1 MINIG
6 VYNDNTDYIDTDKY
20 KFIKFI
26 GDIELIKKEAESSE
40 ILEEYSKTF
49 ITDAQ
54 RINSIIM
61 NHNKTTNL
69 LIIDGTSSIGGN
81 FLEFIKCFK
90 YNIGI
95 ELNKERFIKLNDN
108 IKKINNIKIKEKP
121 YHYKLENSNCNTD
134 CNNCNIDYN
143 SNNKII
149 TINMSFLDNNLLEKI
164 FKLYQNIKIVIF
176 LDPPWG
182 GKEYKNYDKIV
193 FGLDSISLKTIIHT
207 IRKIKKDIDFCIKL
221 PKNYFLESLNGIR
234 YNIYKFKKFIVIY
247 CY

>member
-1 MINIG
+1 MYKNLLFDIITKIFYKTPKELALILINSCIYEQNIIQNISKDD
-6 VYNDNTDYIDTDKY
+6 YNYILSFLETSLYEVIQSKN
-20 KFIKFI
+20 KINLFKLTIKINNF
-26 GDIELIKKEAESSE
+26 LSSE
-40 ILEEYSKTF
+40 A
-49 ITDAQ
+49 ITK
-54 RINSIIM
+54 N
-61 NHNKTTNL
+61 
-69 LIIDGTSSIGGN
+69 G
-81 FLEFIKCFK
+81 
-90 YNIGI
+90 
-95 ELNKERFIKLNDN
+95 IKLNDN

-121 YHYKLENSNCNTD
+121 YHYKLENPNCNVD
-134 CNNCNIDYN
+134 CNNCNIDYNSN

-193 FGLDSISLKTIIHT
+193 FGLDGISLKTIIHT